1 MSVAVTGCRGYL
13 GSAVTQHLRTVG
25 LQYRAALGRLERL
38 APGSVRCRAV
48 IHCAGAVR
56 SRPTHEIWHA
66 NVAVL
71 ATLLQAIGP
80 DPIVVL
86 ASSRAVTAP
95 PDQQDDYARSK
106 RAAEHAAALHP
117 GPLRIIRMTVLAGPS
132 PAGLGGSF
140 VTRMTNAALRTGII
154 TIPAQDRRVDF
165 LDVREA
171 SAVMAAL
178 TDPSS
183 AWPGTGPIDAT
194 SGPLDLADLAHT
206 TAQAV
211 RETTGR
217 RIRLTRTCLPAS
229 HHPPPADP
237 ARWAEL
243 RTHAGVTPRPPL
255 TTIRDTVHAHVTAW
269 EKNRGRDRD

>member
-13 GSAVTQHLRTVG
+13 GSTVTHHLHTVG
-25 LQYRAALGRLERL
+25 MEYRAALGRLERL
-38 APGSVRCRAV
+38 TPGSVRCHAV

-56 SRPTHEIWHA
+56 SRPAHELWHA

-80 DPIVVL
+80 EPVVVP

-106 RAAEHAAALHP
+106 RTAEQAAALHP

-140 VTRMTNAALRTGII
+140 VTRMADAALRTGTI
-154 TIPAQDRRVDF
+154 TIPSQDRRVDF

-171 SAVMAAL
+171 SAVMAAV
-178 TDPSS
+178 TDPLL

-194 SGPLDLADLAHT
+194 SGPLDLAALAHA

-217 RIRLTRTCLPAS
+217 RIRLTRTRLPAS

-237 ARWAEL
+237 ARWAAL
-243 RTHAGVTPRPPL
+243 CTHAGVTPRPPL
-255 TTIRDTVHAHVTAW
+255 TTIRDTVHAHVSAQ
-269 EKNRGRDRD
+269 EKSSGRDRD